1 MNVILLGPP
10 GAGKG
15 TQAAHICEKF
25 NIPQISTGDMLRAAV
40 VAGTSVGLKAKKIID
55 EGGLVSDD
63 IIITL
68 VKERIQSQDCKNGY
82 LLDGFPRTIAQADS
96 LKLEG
101 INIDYVVEVQVPD
114 EDIVVRMSGRRVH
127 LASGRTYHIAFNPP
141 IVENKDNLTGD
152 DLIQRVDDNE
162 DIVRDRLSIYHQQTQ
177 PLVNYY
183 SEDALEGNSGT
194 KFNAISGVGTLDEV
208 KTRINN
214 ALES

>member
-40 VAGTSVGLKAKKIID
+40 FAGTTIGLKAKKVID
-55 EGGLVSDD
+55 EGSLVPDD
-63 IIITL
+63 IIIAL

-82 LLDGFPRTIAQADS
+82 LLDGFPRTIAQADA
-96 LKLEG
+96 LKSEN
-101 INIDYVVEVQVPD
+101 IKIDYVVEVQVPD

-127 LASGRTYHIAFNPP
+127 LPSGRTYHIAFNPP
-141 IVENKDNLTGD
+141 IVKNKDDLTGE

-162 DIVRDRLSIYHQQTQ
+162 EIVRERLSIYHQQTQ
-177 PLVNYY
+177 PLVDYY
-183 SEDALEGNSGT
+183 REQALEDNSVT
-194 KFNAISGVGTLDEV
+194 KFHTISGVGTLDEV
-208 KTRINN
+208 KIRINA